1 MLLATGLQVSYVEQR
16 PVPAPNATDGG
27 MDAFAQLQLRVLIA
41 TAILGLAAALIS
53 ALIWGETTALSV
65 LLGASAGVLYLR
77 LLARSVARLE
87 GNRRQLNRFQLV
99 VPVLLVVGVSRLPS
113 LELLPAIL
121 GFLLYKPALLAQLIL
136 DR

>member
-1 MLLATGLQVSYVEQR
+1 M
-16 PVPAPNATDGG
+16 PAPNAIDGG
-27 MDAFAQLQLRVLIA
+27 IDAFAQLQLRMLIA
-41 TAILGLAAALIS
+41 TAVLGLAAALIS

-65 LLGASAGVLYLR
+65 LLGASAGALYLR
-77 LLARSVARLE
+77 LLARSVARL
-87 GNRRQLNRFQLV
+87 GGGRRQLGRFQLV

-121 GFLLYKPALLAQLIL
+121 AFLLYKPALLAQSIL

>member
-87 GNRRQLNRFQLV
+87 GNRRQLDRFQLV